1 MKDSEHSPMLPGYN
15 SYIESENRRKEDR
28 KAREYLAERLQE
40 CKGDLQSYVKARLAV
55 GDLDSVL
62 SGEKLREQ
70 INHIQSKTL
79 AAFEGYSA
87 KFESRKV
94 DAEVLKRIADF
105 DSDLVAV
112 VDRLQQQILRRD
124 TAHQEVVS
132 AETMLDFE
140 KASQWVSMYLDRFDK
155 RNQLL
160 AK

>member
-1 MKDSEHSPMLPGYN
+1 MLPGYN
-15 SYIESENRRKEDR
+15 SYLESENRRQEDR
-28 KAREYLAERLQE
+28 KARGYLSERLQE
-40 CKGDLQSYVKARLAV
+40 CKADLQSYVKGRLAV

-62 SGEKLREQ
+62 AGEKLREQ
-70 INHIQSKTL
+70 INHVQSKTL

-87 KFESRKV
+87 KFESRKI

-105 DSDLVAV
+105 DSDLIAV

-132 AETMLDFE
+132 DSTKLDFD
-140 KASQWVSMYLDRFDK
+140 KASKWVSMYIDRFDK